1 MPESEMTTPKTLA
14 QRIAEEHLQVSEALR
29 YAMQVGESLRKLH
42 DAGHA
47 HGAVMPAN
55 IYMTGAGAELMTGCE
70 NPADAVTPYT
80 APELLQGRPADA
92 RSDIFS
98 FGAVLFEMLTGKP
111 AFEGDGRTTL
121 AANLNGAPTPSSG
134 SPAADR
140 LIGPCLAKN
149 PDARTPRMQK
159 ILMELK
165 LLSVAARRAEAAAAA
180 TKREPP
186 VEPRVMRAEL
196 DALESR
202 LAGRL
207 AAHEQ
212 HVIEMQRGALEAV
225 SARTEEMRTE
235 VGQAEARI
243 ASRMAEYEEGVAG
256 IQRSAVDA
264 VSTLKEQLAALV
276 AGVTAVQ
283 NDLASRP
290 TEAELSERIL
300 SRVDQGFEAV
310 GEHVGRLEK
319 TLEDLRTHS
328 AQFERSVAADLVDIE
343 QNLKVHTTAIES
355 ARTAM
360 SQTDDLVER
369 VVEALESLQT
379 AVLDQTEAAPAEQ
392 AAFAVN

>member
-1 MPESEMTTPKTLA
+1 MAESEMTNPRTLA
-14 QRIAEEHLQVSEALR
+14 QRISEEHLPVSEALR
-29 YAMQVGESLRKLH
+29 YAMQVGESLRRMH
-42 DAGHA
+42 DAGRA
-47 HGAVMPAN
+47 HGAVTPAN
-55 IYMTGAGAELMTGCE
+55 IYMTDHGAELM
-70 NPADAVTPYT
+70 PAEEDAAGAVTPYT
-80 APELLQGRPADA
+80 APELLQGRPADP

-98 FGAVLFEMLTGKP
+98 FGAVLFEMLTGQK
-111 AFEGDGRTTL
+111 AFEGEGRTTL

-140 LIGPCLAKN
+140 LIAPCLARN

-186 VEPRVMRAEL
+186 VENRVMRAEL

-202 LAGRL
+202 MVARL

-212 HVIEMQRGALEAV
+212 RVIEMQRGALETVGAQ
-225 SARTEEMRTE
+225 TEEMRAE

-243 ASRMAEYEEGVAG
+243 ASRMAAHEEGVAE
-256 IQRSAVDA
+256 IQRAAQEA
-264 VSTLKEQLAALV
+264 VSTLKEQLMALV
-276 AGVTAVQ
+276 GGVAAVQ
-283 NDLASRP
+283 DELAARP
-290 TEAELSERIL
+290 SEAEISERIL
-300 SRVDQGFEAV
+300 MRVDRGFEAV
-310 GEHVGRLEK
+310 GENIGRIEK
-319 TLEDLRTHS
+319 TMEDLRTHT
-328 AQFERSVAADLVDIE
+328 AHFERSVAADLVDIE
-343 QNLKVHTTAIES
+343 QNMKAHTAAIEG

-379 AVLDQTEAAPAEQ
+379 AVLDQSESSAAQ
-392 AAFAVN
+392 AALAVN